1 MVDERKRSKKERPDV
16 LSGRDFIRDDR
27 TVLCSN
33 CQGKCEW
40 FKKFVEKCECRQE
53 WVGVGYGADQGR
65 VIAHVGL
72 LWAGLV

>member
-1 MVDERKRSKKERPDV
+1 MFKE
-16 LSGRDFIRDDR
+16 
-27 TVLCSN
+27 
-33 CQGKCEW
+33 
-40 FKKFVEKCECRQE
+40 FVEKCECRQE